1 MKTPEFQGTHLWERL
16 HWAKENLDKVQSD
29 IRVVYEDPE
38 YMYNRAMILV
48 SDCNWMACALMGVIL
63 PPV

>member
-16 HWAKENLDKVQSD
+16 CWAKEKLEGIQTD

-38 YMYNRAMILV
+38 DMENPAKVLCP
-48 SDCNWMACALMGVIL
+48 DPNWLA
-63 PPV
+63 

>member
-16 HWAKENLDKVQSD
+16 CWAKEKLEGIQTD

-38 YMYNRAMILV
+38 DMDNPAKYYAQILTGWLV
-48 SDCNWMACALMGVIL
+48 PYRVVYC
-63 PPV
+63 PQ